1 LLEQSGGPIL
11 GSVPVVIL
19 IGVKKTKMRV
29 YQRLLAYAKP
39 YGRFVAPF
47 FGFTLIAVFFGVFQF
62 ALLIPLLN
70 FLFDPGAAAE
80 GAQYNSLPAF
90 SVSAQYVK
98 HLFYYWVQH
107 LRNANP
113 VYALY
118 LIAGVIVGAVLLTN
132 LFRYLAQRTLVKAR
146 TFLVKRLRE
155 ALFEKIN
162 HLHLGYFTKE
172 HKGDLLSRMNS
183 DVFEIEAVAANSLE
197 VLFREP
203 YMMVGYFV
211 ALFLISAKLTLF
223 TLIIIP
229 ISATGIVLV
238 TKRLKKEAQDA
249 QASIGR
255 LLTIID
261 ETLMGMRIIRSFN
274 ATRFVLDR
282 FSKENDFYRRASLQG
297 FAKRELAPA
306 FSEVSGVIVVA
317 AIIVYGGSLILQ
329 ANGQVAANGLRA
341 SEFIAFVAIF
351 SQVIRP
357 AKAMVVALANIQR
370 GIAAGERILQV
381 IDTPIA
387 VDDRPNATVLQ
398 QFKNELAFNK
408 VSFKYG
414 EQPVLQDIDFT
425 IKKGKTVA
433 LVGPSG
439 VGKSTI
445 ADLVPRFYD
454 VTAGSITIDGKD
466 IRDLTMESLRSQ
478 MSFVTQDTILF
489 NDTVFNN
496 IALGK
501 PDATLEAVME
511 AAKIANAHEF
521 IEQLEEGYHTNIGDR
536 GMRLSGGQR
545 QRLSIARA
553 VFKNPAILI
562 LDEATSALDTES
574 ERLVQDALKKL
585 MAGRTTLVIA
595 HRLSTIIEADEILVM
610 QDGRI
615 VERGSHQHLIEIEAG
630 IYRRLTLLQKIA

>member
-1 LLEQSGGPIL
+1 MKIY
-11 GSVPVVIL
+11 
-19 IGVKKTKMRV
+19 R
-29 YQRLLAYAKP
+29 RLLAYAKP
-39 YGRFVAPF
+39 YSRFVAPF
-47 FGFTLIAVFFGVFQF
+47 FIFTLIAVFFSVFQF

-70 FLFDPGAAAE
+70 FLFDTTAAADIQKYTVMP
-80 GAQYNSLPAF
+80 GF
-90 SVSAQYVK
+90 SFSAAYIK
-98 HLFYYWVQH
+98 DLFYYWVYH
-107 LRNANP
+107 FKTHNP

-118 LIAGVIVGAVLLTN
+118 LIAGVIVAAVILTN
-132 LFRYLAQRTLVKAR
+132 LFRYLAQRSLVKAR
-146 TFLVKRLRE
+146 TFLVKKLRE

-197 VLFREP
+197 VLFKEP
-203 YMMVGYFV
+203 YMMIGYFA
-211 ALFLISAKLTLF
+211 ALFFISVKLTLF

-229 ISATGIVLV
+229 ISATGIALV
-238 TKRLKKEAQDA
+238 TKRLKKEAKDT
-249 QASIGR
+249 QASVGR

-274 ATRFVLDR
+274 ATRFVLNR

-297 FAKRELAPA
+297 FARRELAPA
-306 FSEVSGVIVVA
+306 FSEASGVIVVA
-317 AIIVYGGSLILQ
+317 AIIIYGGSLILK
-329 ANGQVAANGLRA
+329 GQGQGALKA

-370 GIAAGERILQV
+370 GQASGERILQV
-381 IDTPIA
+381 IDTPVEVADKPGAI
-387 VDDRPNATVLQ
+387 
-398 QFKNELAFNK
+398 ELKHFNDSVAFEH
-408 VSFKYG
+408 VSFKYTDQVIL
-414 EQPVLQDIDFT
+414 ENISFAIPR
-425 IKKGKTVA
+425 GKTVA

-454 VTAGSITIDGKD
+454 VTAGRITVDGTD
-466 IRDLTMESLRSQ
+466 IREFTMETLRSH
-478 MSFVTQDTILF
+478 MSFVTQDTVLF
-489 NDTVFNN
+489 NDTIFNN

-501 PDATLEAVME
+501 PDATMEAVMQ

-521 IEQLEEGYHTNIGDR
+521 IVQTEDGYHTNIGDR

-562 LDEATSALDTES
+562 LDEATSSLDTES
-574 ERLVQDALKKL
+574 EKLVQDALKNL
-585 MAGRTTLVIA
+585 MEGRTTLVIA

-610 QDGRI
+610 QNGKI
-615 VERGSHQHLIEIEAG
+615 VERGSHNELTEIEEG
-630 IYRRLTLLQKIA
+630 IYRKLTLLQKIA

>member
-1 LLEQSGGPIL
+1 
-11 GSVPVVIL
+11 
-19 IGVKKTKMRV
+19 MRI
-29 YQRLLAYAKP
+29 YRRLLAYAKP
-39 YGRFVAPF
+39 YRRFVVPF
-47 FGFTLIAVFFGVFQF
+47 FLFTLIAVFFSVFQF

-70 FLFDPGAAAE
+70 FLFDPTTTAE
-80 GAQYNSLPAF
+80 TQRYAVLPEFNFTTAYF
-90 SVSAQYVK
+90 KDA
-98 HLFYYWVQH
+98 FYYWVYH
-107 LRNANP
+107 LKTIKP

-118 LIAGVIVGAVLLTN
+118 FIAGIIIAAVILTN
-132 LFRYLAQRTLVKAR
+132 FFRYLAQRALVKAR
-146 TFLVKRLRE
+146 TFLVKKLRE
-155 ALFEKIN
+155 AIFEKIN
-162 HLHLGYFTKE
+162 YLHLGYFTKE

-197 VLFREP
+197 VLFKEP
-203 YMMVGYFV
+203 YMMIGYFI
-211 ALFLISAKLTLF
+211 ALFAISFKLTLF

-229 ISATGIVLV
+229 ISAIGIVMV
-238 TKRLKKEAQDA
+238 TKKLRKEAQDA

-274 ATRFVLDR
+274 ATKFILKR
-282 FSKENDFYRRASLQG
+282 FSTENDFYRKASLQG

-306 FSEVSGVIVVA
+306 FSEASGVIVVA
-317 AIIVYGGSLILQ
+317 AILIYGGSLILNSQ
-329 ANGQVAANGLRA
+329 GHNADGLKA
-341 SEFIAFVAIF
+341 SEFVAFIAII

-370 GIAAGERILQV
+370 GQASGERILQI
-381 IDTPIA
+381 IDTPIEVA
-387 VDDRPNATVLQ
+387 DKPNALELKHFNQ
-398 QFKNELAFNK
+398 YIEFKNVE
-408 VSFKYG
+408 FKYTDKLIL
-414 EQPVLQDIDFT
+414 ENISFT
-425 IKKGKTVA
+425 IPKGKTIA

-454 VTAGSITIDGKD
+454 VSKGSILIDGID
-466 IRDLTMESLRSQ
+466 IRDCTMESLRSH

-489 NDTVFNN
+489 NDTIFNN

-501 PDATLEAVME
+501 PEATLEAVIA

-521 IEQLEEGYHTNIGDR
+521 IMQTEQGYQTNIGDR
-536 GMRLSGGQR
+536 GLRLSGGQR

-553 VFKNPAILI
+553 VFKNPSILI

-574 ERLVQDALKKL
+574 ERLVQDAIKNL
-585 MAGRTTLVIA
+585 MIGRTTLVIA
-595 HRLSTIIEADEILVM
+595 HRLSTIIEADEIIVL
-610 QDGRI
+610 QDGII
-615 VERGSHQHLIEIEAG
+615 VERGKHNELTEIEEG